1 VLTGSILELVCF
13 SPSGCVGPKVAVERE
28 RISDIGRGP
37 SLASSGKIVKSA
49 VQTSSQRPGAE
60 KRKTLTGPCQ
70 FLTKSRSRL
79 TIVCRSE
86 DPAEESP
93 VYCTKLDS
101 RPMPV

>member
-13 SPSGCVGPKVAVERE
+13 SPSSCVGPKATVERE
-28 RISDIGRGP
+28 LDTDIGRGLG
-37 SLASSGKIVKSA
+37 LASSGKIVKSA

-70 FLTKSRSRL
+70 FLTKSISRL
-79 TIVCRSE
+79 TIACRSE